1 MFSTMRRRIGVLT
14 AVAVLSALVPTLA
27 VSPASALPESAKG
40 LTAASPGN
48 GHTYLACPTGS
59 AAAAGFT
66 DTTSTD
72 VDCIAM
78 YGITTGVTATTYEP
92 SANIPRWQ
100 MALYLT
106 RALNIAGYTLG
117 SGADQSFTDIGGY
130 SAAIQTAINQ
140 LAQSGVTT
148 GTTATTFSPDT
159 NTTREQMAMFVE
171 RTLGK
176 VAAGVGGSA
185 TTANNVNV
193 NADGTTYN
201 YTDIDG
207 GSVTFEG
214 HNSIIELFHLGVPG
228 HTNAETAFS
237 PSADI
242 TRADMATWLTNALDH
257 TNARPAG
264 VTLQASQYTGYGA
277 LTPSLS
283 VSHRSDAHVP
293 IAGTVIDVFEWA
305 NSTVEG
311 NNAFSATTGLCDDSV
326 ATGNSL
332 TACVIDVGDSVT
344 DASGNLATIPEAV
357 GASTTN
363 SYWAWTAASGT
374 KYTNGTT
381 TGGSTRDVA
390 ASGAMATLLMTPSSA
405 TLGDEMNNAGAD
417 NGSVNGSG
425 YTPVKFGTDVTIS
438 MQLANAAGTA
448 YTAIPLTLI
457 TCVHTVK
464 TDGDAATLS
473 TSTTKVYTDA
483 AGAASFTI
491 SQADPAPLTAVAA
504 DALNHVV
511 TCTSAAGGGVYS
523 GTNPTEYSTNTA
535 AGGAVTSLV
544 ASGVL
549 RIRYT
554 DVASVAK
561 RTVVTNNAKYG
572 IAGSALAPVT
582 RSATATLYDQYGK
595 GISGD
600 TVVMGGACEAFID
613 VNTNDDIDIVG
624 IDPAADV
631 TVRLTGMTATMET
644 VFNEGALYYV
654 VTGGDG
660 VTELGTG
667 VGTGKVTFT
676 HGDIVTTGVAVV
688 VTASG
693 ASASR
698 VTDSNGVATMAWSDV
713 GSTAAKDTVVA
724 CAGNGTNNVI
734 TDGTDAGQSV
744 YYRALDPSSV
754 TAVAGHLAPYA
765 LTAVATADSDVA
777 TVLKTVVLDGTA
789 QEIVV
794 EVDYDLSANN
804 SANAAITWIRYK
816 YDDNDQF
823 TCDPGGTA
831 TLCTFAEWQGGMN
844 GTSTVHLSWASD
856 ITDGLGLSSAT
867 YTAAGLST
875 TVHAFAW
882 TES

>member
-14 AVAVLSALVPTLA
+14 AIAVMSALVPTLA

-117 SGADQSFTDIGGY
+117 SGADQGFTDISGY
-130 SAAIQTAINQ
+130 SADIQTAINQ

-201 YTDIDG
+201 YLDIDG
-207 GSVTFEG
+207 GSVTYEG
-214 HNSIIELFHLGVPG
+214 HNAIIELFHLGVPG

-277 LTPSLS
+277 LTPSLHI
-283 VSHRSDAHVP
+283 SHRTDAHVP

-344 DASGNLATIPEAV
+344 DSSGNLATIPEAV

-390 ASGAMATLLMTPSSA
+390 ASGAMALLVMAPSSA
-405 TLGDEMNNAGAD
+405 TLGDEMNASGAD
-417 NGSVNGSG
+417 NASVNGSG
-425 YTPVKFGTDVTIS
+425 YTPVKFGEDVTIN
-438 MQLANAAGTA
+438 MTLMNATA
-448 YTAIPLTLI
+448 TAVTAIPLTLI

-473 TSTTKVYTDA
+473 TTTTKVYTDA
-483 AGAASFTI
+483 NGTASFTI
-491 SQADPAPLTAVAA
+491 SQADPAPLTAVAG

-523 GTNPTEYSTNTA
+523 GTNPAETSANTA
-535 AGGAVTSLV
+535 AGGAVSSLV

-561 RTVVTNNAKYG
+561 RTVVTQNAKYG

-600 TVVMGGACEAFID
+600 IVVMGGACHALGDVATNNAID
-613 VNTNDDIDIVG
+613 VVG
-624 IDPAADV
+624 VDPANDV
-631 TVRLTGMTATMET
+631 TVRFTGMSATMAAVYT
-644 VFNEGALYYV
+644 EGALYHV
-654 VTGGDG
+654 VSGAANATTFSTTQDG
-660 VTELGTG
+660 TV
-667 VGTGKVTFT
+667 VAFT
-676 HGDIVTTGVAVV
+676 HGDVVTTGDAVV

-698 VTDSNGVATMAWSDV
+698 VTDSNGVATMAWSDT
-713 GSTAAKDTVVA
+713 GTTAAKDTVVA
-724 CAGNGTNNVI
+724 CAGDGTNNVV
-734 TDGTDAGQSV
+734 TDGTDAGQSH

-754 TAVAGHLAPYA
+754 TAITGHIVPYA
-765 LTAVATADSDVA
+765 LTAIASGDNDVA
-777 TVLKTVVLDGTA
+777 TVLKTVVINAT
-789 QEIVV
+789 EFVV

-804 SANAAITWIRYK
+804 TANAATTWLRYK
-816 YDDNDQF
+816 YDANDQF

-831 TLCTFAEWQGGMN
+831 TLCTYAEWSAGVA
-844 GTSTVHLSWASD
+844 GTSTVHTGWASD
-856 ITDGLGLSSAT
+856 VGTDALGVSSAT
-867 YTAAGLST
+867 YSAAGLST

-882 TES
+882 TEQ